1 MIHIPIQAIGNYNTL
16 WFWYMVP
23 EPHGCLYI
31 ELYFLIILFQVTIYF
46 QYVHDYFNV
55 HLRCCVLCHYYM
67 FYGRSRFYCILIVY
81 AKFFMFTL
89 FLLYLVRNDNNKD
102 DQSINVIAISS
113 ITSFICDQNIVKVR
127 DTQAHVNKHIW
138 PLGKLNLCSS
148 IYLLRSILSSGNHI
162 FDKVFGILWY
172 VSVNNTA
179 WNNIL
184 LQIMCLSSLG
194 TSSIG
199 KNILRYYHA

>member
-1 MIHIPIQAIGNYNTL
+1 MTHILIQAIGNYNTL

-31 ELYFLIILFQVTIYF
+31 EIYFLIILFQVTIYF

-67 FYGRSRFYCILIVY
+67 FYGRLRFYCILIVY

-102 DQSINVIAISS
+102 DQSWS
-113 ITSFICDQNIVKVR
+113 ID
-127 DTQAHVNKHIW
+127 
-138 PLGKLNLCSS
+138 
-148 IYLLRSILSSGNHI
+148 
-162 FDKVFGILWY
+162 
-172 VSVNNTA
+172 
-179 WNNIL
+179 
-184 LQIMCLSSLG
+184 
-194 TSSIG
+194 
-199 KNILRYYHA
+199 ILRKEVFSDIETGPWIFTQVWWCTIYGNIPQWLKKYFISCVQNLILKWKHMVLKMYTSQTFRLPLSKGVQVKLWL

>member
-1 MIHIPIQAIGNYNTL
+1 MGVVVIASATPQQRLRRSDAVEVLVLFMTHIPIQAIGNYNTL

-31 ELYFLIILFQVTIYF
+31 EIYFLIILFQVTIYF

-67 FYGRSRFYCILIVY
+67 CYGRLRFYCILIVY

-102 DQSINVIAISS
+102 DQSINHIISIGS
-113 ITSFICDQNIVKVR
+113 GNFYLLVNRFLRSTLQWNLISNQNIFTK
-127 DTQAHVNKHIW
+127 
-138 PLGKLNLCSS
+138 
-148 IYLLRSILSSGNHI
+148 
-162 FDKVFGILWY
+162 
-172 VSVNNTA
+172 NTF
-179 WNNIL
+179 
-184 LQIMCLSSLG
+184 
-194 TSSIG
+194 
-199 KNILRYYHA
+199 KNGHFVLAPMR

>member
-1 MIHIPIQAIGNYNTL
+1 MTHIPIQAIGNYNTL

-31 ELYFLIILFQVTIYF
+31 EIYYLIILFQVTIYF

-67 FYGRSRFYCILIVY
+67 FYGRLRFYCILIVY

-102 DQSINVIAISS
+102 DQSVIAEAHSVQAARWYGS
-113 ITSFICDQNIVKVR
+113 PSLRCSETTRRLHSRKDKVLWVFF
-127 DTQAHVNKHIW
+127 AAIW
-138 PLGKLNLCSS
+138 MCVDHSRCSLTVAS
-148 IYLLRSILSSGNHI
+148 RYFCLRSSQ
-162 FDKVFGILWY
+162 V
-172 VSVNNTA
+172 
-179 WNNIL
+179 
-184 LQIMCLSSLG
+184 CE
-194 TSSIG
+194 
-199 KNILRYYHA
+199 